1 MSQWEVLLGSDPS
14 ALRCEACVSNTARA
28 ASPPG
33 LAHPSPKPGREPQ
46 PYLSMLMA
54 QRFRMLAVHIITSR
68 VTKTSQQRRL
78 KFQTPPVTWH
88 QRQGCQ
94 CSSPSEGTQPNQ
106 LNVFPMLP
114 PTDADMPSLLVH
126 HHYLGQAD
134 SKGVTGCPRLV
145 TYKKGRH
152 HRMLEG

>member
-14 ALRCEACVSNTARA
+14 ALRCKARVSRTARA

-46 PYLSMLMA
+46 PHLSMLMA

-78 KFQTPPVTWH
+78 KFQTPPVTWASETRMLVFLPQ
-88 QRQGCQ
+88 QRDTT
-94 CSSPSEGTQPNQ
+94 PSTPC
-106 LNVFPMLP
+106 LP
-114 PTDADMPSLLVH
+114 WAAPTDADRPSLLEH
-126 HHYLGQAD
+126 HHYPGRAD
-134 SKGVTGCPRLV
+134 SKGATGCPRSV
-145 TYKKGRH
+145 TVKRGRH
-152 HRMLEG
+152 HRTLEG